1 MTERVGCFALDLEE
15 TQLML
20 TLSVHLQ
27 LSSALHVFLHCP
39 FTSEILLYHKARLLL
54 HTVQS
59 QTPVMYYSSHM
70 ERKT

>member
-1 MTERVGCFALDLEE
+1 MNEHVGCFALDREE
-15 TQLML
+15 TQLIL
-20 TLSVHLQ
+20 TLSVRLQ

-39 FTSEILLYHKARLLL
+39 FTSEVFLYHKAGLLL

-59 QTPVMYYSSHM
+59 QTPVMYYSSYM